1 MKHIFVFL
9 LFRLSRLCIFPL
21 LLSIPFFSDYVLAAS
36 PVNTSIRT
44 ITAAVPSSFPPYY
57 QLDKQGKPVGFAID
71 VMNAIAKRSG
81 LNVEY
86 QLFETWKEVFNVA
99 KKGEIDLIPN
109 VGATAGRKDFLDFTL
124 PVEIFHISV
133 FVRSDSNDN
142 SSQLKGI
149 KVGVVK
155 TNIGSKIV
163 AKIKGAITT
172 PFDSFEQALFALLA
186 GHVDALAYPESVGWK
201 LATQSKQERAIKIVG
216 KPLAEIKRVMGV
228 RKGDQELLSRLN
240 ESIKTFVASEEY
252 RIIFNKWFSHKPAF
266 WTTEIISWLFGGILL
281 TTFLIFGLWR
291 YNYIVEVKK
300 ELDKKVHERTQ
311 ELSDSEERL
320 RSLFELSPFGIA
332 LNNFATG
339 DFIEINDA
347 LIAPTGYTKEEFFK
361 LSYWD
366 ITPKK
371 YEQQEA
377 LQLESLKNSGRYGPY
392 EKEYIRKDGSHY
404 PVLLNGMLI
413 NDSSGDKMIWSIVED
428 ITQRKKSEDAL
439 VNAKNE
445 AERANLAKS
454 EFLSSMSHE
463 FRTPLNAILGFAQ
476 ILEMDEVS
484 LTENQLA
491 SVHEIKD
498 GGTHLLRLVND
509 VLDLAKIESGKLE
522 VSVEAIP
529 LQQII
534 NQSEALVS
542 QFAAQSNIHIDYG
555 DASGY
560 VVQVDPMRLKQV
572 LINYLSN
579 AIKYNSPNG
588 NVKITYAVVDNKR
601 LRVSVT
607 DTGNGLDQKQLSRL
621 FKRFERVGAKSSNVE
636 GSGIGLV
643 ISKELIE
650 LMGGTVGASSIVG
663 QGSTFWFEVEQG

>member
-1 MKHIFVFL
+1 M
-9 LFRLSRLCIFPL
+9 
-21 LLSIPFFSDYVLAAS
+21 D
-36 PVNTSIRT
+36 TSVRT
-44 ITAAVPSSFPPYY
+44 INAAVPSSFPPYY

-71 VMNAIAKRSG
+71 VMNAIAKQSG

-109 VGATAGRKDFLDFTL
+109 VGATTGRKTFLDFTL
-124 PVEIFHISV
+124 PVEIFHISI
-133 FVRSDSNDN
+133 FVRSDSNDDF
-142 SSQLKGI
+142 SQLKGI

-155 TNIGSKIV
+155 TNIGAKIV

-201 LATQSKQERAIKIVG
+201 LATESKQERAIKIVG
-216 KPLAEIKRVMGV
+216 QPLAEIKRVMGV
-228 RKGDQELLSRLN
+228 RKGDQALLSRLN
-240 ESIKTFVASEEY
+240 DSIKIFVASEDY
-252 RIIFNKWFSHKPAF
+252 RIIFNKWFADKPAF
-266 WTTEIISWLFGGILL
+266 WTTKIISWIFGVILL
-281 TTFLIFGLWR
+281 TVFIVFGLWR
-291 YNYIVEVKK
+291 YNYVVALKK
-300 ELDKKVHERTQ
+300 ELDKKVLERTQ

-332 LNNFATG
+332 LNSFTSG
-339 DFIEINDA
+339 DFIEINNA
-347 LIAPTGYTKEEFFK
+347 LIAPTGYTKEEFIK

-366 ITPKK
+366 ITPKT
-371 YEQQEA
+371 YEQDEV
-377 LQLESLKNSGRYGPY
+377 LQLESLKNIGRYGPY

-404 PVLLNGMLI
+404 PVVLNGMLI
-413 NDSSGDKMIWSIVED
+413 TDSSGEQMIWSIVED
-428 ITQRKKSEDAL
+428 ITQRKKSEAAL

-476 ILEMDEVS
+476 LLEMDEEL

-491 SVHEIKD
+491 SVHEIKE
-498 GGTHLLRLVND
+498 GGTHLLRLIND

-522 VSVEAIP
+522 VSVKTIP

-542 QFAAQSNIHIDYG
+542 QFAEQSNIHIDYG
-555 DASGY
+555 NAGGY
-560 VVQVDPMRLKQV
+560 IVQVDPMRLKQV

-588 NVKITYAVVDNKR
+588 NVKITYELVDNKC
-601 LRVSVT
+601 LRVSVK
-607 DTGNGLDQKQLSRL
+607 DTGNGLNKEQLSRL

-663 QGSTFWFEVEQG
+663 EGSTFWFEIEQG